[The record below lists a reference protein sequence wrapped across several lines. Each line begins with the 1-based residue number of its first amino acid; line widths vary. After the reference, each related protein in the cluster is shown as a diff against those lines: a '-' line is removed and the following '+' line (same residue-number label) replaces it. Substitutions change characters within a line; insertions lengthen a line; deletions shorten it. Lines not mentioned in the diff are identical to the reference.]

1 MFIEKY
7 FCLKISFYNIA
18 WLQTLKN
25 VPTLIVTNTLEFIIT
40 VLLRCLIRVFS
51 FKYLLNTSDIY
62 ATCNDMFNMN
72 VLFTCDL
79 AIFPFLCYLMLVLTM
94 SKMQ

>member
-25 VPTLIVTNTLEFIIT
+25 VPTLIVTNTLQFIIT

-51 FKYLLNTSDIY
+51 SKDLLKTSDTS
-62 ATCNDMFNMN
+62 ATRNDRFNMH
-72 VLFTCDL
+72 VLFTGHL
-79 AIFPFLCYLMLVLTM
+79 AIFPFLRYFMLVLTV
-94 SKMQ
+94 SKMP